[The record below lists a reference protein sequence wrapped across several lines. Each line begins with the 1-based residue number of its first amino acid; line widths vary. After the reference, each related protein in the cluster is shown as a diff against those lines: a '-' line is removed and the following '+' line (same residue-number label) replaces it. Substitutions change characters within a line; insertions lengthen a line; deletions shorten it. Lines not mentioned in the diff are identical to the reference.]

1 MALVGKGRT
10 SGYETET
17 RMNEGR
23 RNGVIWG
30 GGRVGG
36 RSWQIRTMGV
46 AEELRSRRI
55 LSTLTTMEWNCRWKT
70 LRFFSLLS
78 FIPVAFFSFFFI
90 KARCINF
97 VANGKWTYY
106 KLSQILRSSLSLFPT
121 FINIYIHALSF
132 SSLHITPFLPSL
144 LFSRWP
150 RDERRTLYKIG
161 QLGFEL
167 PRTTV
172 NNTRCCPHIHYAILD
187 GFKFSLVKGMIH

>member
-36 RSWQIRTMGV
+36 RTWQIRTMGV

-106 KLSQILRSSLSLFPT
+106 KLSQTLRSSLSL
-121 FINIYIHALSF
+121 SF
-132 SSLHITPFLPSL
+132 SLSNVYKHLHTRAIFFLPPYYS
-144 LFSRWP
+144 FP
-150 RDERRTLYKIG
+150 PFPI
-161 QLGFEL
+161 
-167 PRTTV
+167 
-172 NNTRCCPHIHYAILD
+172 I
-187 GFKFSLVKGMIH
+187 FSLTTRRKTNVVQNWTTRFWTTKNYRK